1 MSEQKA
7 GFRGMLKL
15 GIILALYS
23 AFACVGL
30 AFVYAGTAKIIA
42 QRQADD
48 QVAALRELFPD
59 ADGFSPVSGVTSP
72 DPMVAIEGDEGDPDN
87 TGVFAAVKNGEIIG
101 LAIRTSR
108 ASYGGPIKVL
118 VGVSADGK
126 ISGVKILEHS
136 DTPGLGANAGSPGYY
151 IDRANGI
158 HFYDQFAGKNA
169 GDPFEPKQDV
179 VAVTAA
185 TITSKAVSASVKAA
199 GGAAQ
204 AWFASGVSSL
214 GVGAQGVAAQGGS
227 Q

>member
-48 QVAALRELFPD
+48 QVAALKELFPD
-59 ADGFSPVSGVTSP
+59 ADDFSPVSGVTSP
-72 DPMVAIEGDEGDPDN
+72 DPMVAIEGDEEDP
-87 TGVFAAVKNGEIIG
+87 GVFAAIRNGEIVG

-151 IDRANGI
+151 IDRANGV
-158 HFYDQFAGKNA
+158 HFYDQFAGKNVS
-169 GDPFEPKQDV
+169 DPFEPKQDV
-179 VAVTAA
+179 IAITAA

-204 AWFASGVSSL
+204 AWFA
-214 GVGAQGVAAQGGS
+214 GATAQGGS
-227 Q
+227 R